1 MAEKEEDDYMG
12 DLSHFLPPQPAPSS
26 SLLPPKPSSKTAS
39 NKPVVPNKKR
49 KVLNWQER
57 KKLKREQKQIEE
69 DQKTLVN
76 LESAI
81 PESNIGFKMLKQ
93 MGYTPG
99 SALGKEGSGRS
110 EPVGLEIRRGR
121 AGIGKEDDNVE
132 KMRREMEK
140 ANRDRKR
147 EEELMETFGS
157 HLKERWKEKRIV
169 SNFHKAEAVLTQLEN
184 REVVTEKKEEEDVEK
199 DEEEEEPI
207 TEEDLINTLI
217 KLRDGYHY
225 CLFCGC
231 QICKIMQSKVSMDL
245 GEGFG
250 SCSEHQVVKIM
261 SLAV

>member
-1 MAEKEEDDYMG
+1 MFV
-12 DLSHFLPPQPAPSS
+12 LRFQ
-26 SLLPPKPSSKTAS
+26 AS

-207 TEEDLINTLI
+207 TEEVLYHFYMIFLN
-217 KLRDGYHY
+217 KLNAILETNVYYTFPFNPFRA
-225 CLFCGC
+225 
-231 QICKIMQSKVSMDL
+231 KA
-245 GEGFG
+245 E
-250 SCSEHQVVKIM
+250 
-261 SLAV
+261 LA

>member
-1 MAEKEEDDYMG
+1 MAEEEDYMA
-12 DLSHFLPPQPAPSS
+12 DLSHFLPLEAS
-26 SLLPPKPSSKTAS
+26 SLPTKPSAKTVS
-39 NKPVVPNKKR
+39 NKPVVSDKKR
-49 KVLNWQER
+49 KMLNWQER

-93 MGYTPG
+93 MDYTPG

-121 AGIGKEDDNVE
+121 AGIGKEDDKVE

-140 ANRDRKR
+140 ADRDRR
-147 EEELMETFGS
+147 TQEELMETFGS

-169 SNFHKAEAVLTQLEN
+169 SNFHKAEAVLAQLEN
-184 REVVTEKKEEEDVEK
+184 REVVEEKKEEEDGEK

-207 TEEDLINTLI
+207 TEEDLLNTLM
-217 KLRDGYHY
+217 KLRDEYHY

-231 QICKIMQSKVSMDL
+231 QRLERACV
-245 GEGFG
+245 GETRISSF
-250 SCSEHQVVKIM
+250 
-261 SLAV
+261 